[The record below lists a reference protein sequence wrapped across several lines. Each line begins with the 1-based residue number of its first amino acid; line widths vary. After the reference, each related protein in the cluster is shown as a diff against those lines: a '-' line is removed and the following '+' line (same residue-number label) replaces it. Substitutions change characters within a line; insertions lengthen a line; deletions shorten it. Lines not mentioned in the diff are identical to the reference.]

1 MSKICKKSGRKP
13 LEISVENIY
22 YTLRLTGSISAT
34 ADKLHCS
41 RGYIYQELKKV
52 GLNPQ
57 DLIKGVN

>member
-1 MSKICKKSGRKP
+1 MTKSKTGRSP
-13 LEISVENIY
+13 LLIGVKNISD
-22 YTLRLTGSISAT
+22 TLQRTQSIRLTAEQ
-34 ADKLHCS
+34 LQCS